1 MDPVARPIKNAHGH
15 YAQLASD
22 HVSQAGSG
30 RILRR
35 PSPMNMTSLRNMP
48 APTCVEPLKC
58 CDLDKAGLTGMGCG
72 VSTSFVSAA
81 TLPTSTSEWRMHA
94 FRSQGCRRASEP
106 IALVYGDVEDNMYV
120 RVHDQC
126 VTSEVFGSLRCDCKE
141 QFDHAKAMMVAQG
154 RGMLIYMPQEGRGIG
169 LSNKV
174 HAYCL
179 QDQGADTVD
188 ANRVLGFED
197 DYRSYEPV
205 LHILQ
210 HFHLSRIQLCTNN
223 PRKIHLLTE
232 LGVEITARVPVL
244 IPTQKHNQ
252 AYLDAKLHRM
262 DHFLE
267 HLAPAPSACAHETN
281 GDDLDHHQH
290 DGDVRIEQQTTH
302 ILVMVGSVLAMVV
315 YLLVN
320 SI

>member
-1 MDPVARPIKNAHGH
+1 
-15 YAQLASD
+15 
-22 HVSQAGSG
+22 
-30 RILRR
+30 
-35 PSPMNMTSLRNMP
+35 
-48 APTCVEPLKC
+48 
-58 CDLDKAGLTGMGCG
+58 
-72 VSTSFVSAA
+72 
-81 TLPTSTSEWRMHA
+81 
-94 FRSQGCRRASEP
+94 
-106 IALVYGDVEDNMYV
+106 MYV

-141 QFDHAKAMMVAQG
+141 QFEHAKAMMVAQG

-174 HAYCL
+174 HAYHL

-210 HFHLSRIQLCTNN
+210 HFNLSRIQLCTNN
-223 PRKIHLLTE
+223 PRKIQLLTE
-232 LGVEITARVPVL
+232 LGVNISARIPVL
-244 IPTQKHNQ
+244 VPSQKHNQ

-262 DHFLE
+262 DHLLVPIP
-267 HLAPAPSACAHETN
+267 LAEEASSTSQVASATASET
-281 GDDLDHHQH
+281 GPLDLGPHQ
-290 DGDVRIEQQTTH
+290 QQTTH

-315 YLLVN
+315 YMLVN